1 MKTATTHEAKK
12 RLSRLIRAVQ
22 AGETIVILSG
32 QRPVA
37 RLTPIVDVSRRR
49 PTVGT
54 ITSAPV
60 SYSSDAFAAMTP
72 AELAEWGSVRYLLD
86 TCTFV

>member
-1 MKTATTHEAKK
+1 MKTATTHEAKTH
-12 RLSRLIRAVQ
+12 LSRLIREVQ
-22 AGETIVILSG
+22 AGETVVILSG

-37 RLTPIVDVSRRR
+37 RLTAIADVSRRR

-72 AELAEWGSVRYLLD
+72 TELAEWGL
-86 TCTFV
+86 